1 MDTGELSKRLQ
12 IYLNELSEENDIT
25 SLTESIIN
33 YAKENGLNE
42 LEEILKIDDLD
53 KRQELI
59 YNYLSNMTTRNN
71 SNSGYSNIIILTLI
85 IMIFTCLIFI
95 I

>member
-33 YAKENGLNE
+33 YAKENELNE

-59 YNYLSNMTTRNN
+59 YNYLSNMTTTNN

>member
-12 IYLNELSEENDIT
+12 NYLNELSEENDIT

-33 YAKENGLNE
+33 YAKENDLNE

>member
-12 IYLNELSEENDIT
+12 NYLNELSEENDIT

-33 YAKENGLNE
+33 YAKKNELNE
-42 LEEILKIDDLD
+42 LEEILKMDDLD

>member
-12 IYLNELSEENDIT
+12 NYLNELSEENDIT

-33 YAKENGLNE
+33 YAKQNELNE

>member
-12 IYLNELSEENDIT
+12 NYLNELSEENDIT

-33 YAKENGLNE
+33 YAKENELNE
-42 LEEILKIDDLD
+42 LEEILNIDDLD

-59 YNYLSNMTTRNN
+59 YNYLSNMTTKNN

>member
-12 IYLNELSEENDIT
+12 NYLNELSEENDIT

-33 YAKENGLNE
+33 YAKENELNE

>member
-12 IYLNELSEENDIT
+12 NYLNELSEENDIT
-25 SLTESIIN
+25 SLTESIIS
-33 YAKENGLNE
+33 YAKENELNE
-42 LEEILKIDDLD
+42 LEKILKIDDID

-85 IMIFTCLIFI
+85 IMIFACLIFI

>member
-12 IYLNELSEENDIT
+12 NYLNELSEENDIT

-33 YAKENGLNE
+33 YAKENELNE
-42 LEEILKIDDLD
+42 LEEILKIDDID

-59 YNYLSNMTTRNN
+59 YNYLSNMTTKNN

>member
-12 IYLNELSEENDIT
+12 NYLNELSEENDIT
-25 SLTESIIN
+25 SLTESMIN
-33 YAKENGLNE
+33 YAKENELNE

>member
-12 IYLNELSEENDIT
+12 NYLNELSEENDIT

-33 YAKENGLNE
+33 YAKENELNE

-59 YNYLSNMTTRNN
+59 YNYLSNMTTTNN

>member
-12 IYLNELSEENDIT
+12 NYLNELSEENDIT

-33 YAKENGLNE
+33 YAKENELNE
-42 LEEILKIDDLD
+42 LEKILKIDDLD

>member
-12 IYLNELSEENDIT
+12 NYLNELSEENDIT

-33 YAKENGLNE
+33 YAKENELNE

-53 KRQELI
+53 KRQEK
-59 YNYLSNMTTRNN
+59 
-71 SNSGYSNIIILTLI
+71 
-85 IMIFTCLIFI
+85 
-95 I
+95 

>member
-12 IYLNELSEENDIT
+12 NYLNELSEENDIT

-33 YAKENGLNE
+33 YAKENELNE
-42 LEEILKIDDLD
+42 LEKILKIDDID

>member
-33 YAKENGLNE
+33 YAKENELNE

>member
-12 IYLNELSEENDIT
+12 NYLNELSEENDIT

-33 YAKENGLNE
+33 YAKENELNE

-71 SNSGYSNIIILTLI
+71 SNSWYSNIIILTLI

>member
-12 IYLNELSEENDIT
+12 NYLNELSEENDIT

-33 YAKENGLNE
+33 YAKENELNE

-59 YNYLSNMTTRNN
+59 YNYLSNMITRNN